1 LLARKDGRLYRP
13 FVPLCENRADSI
25 LVGSEGTD
33 HRAARL
39 VRRLAAVSTS
49 RDSIYRRYVPSLEPD
64 GNGRPGYWFVFADGK
79 LLLRNDGDN
88 WAVPFAR
95 EAGQLGVSPVRV
107 QYLGTLDDQPS
118 FSAEVTPD
126 AAAPTGMAFTEL
138 RACYGLVPEDMYL
151 LAGRALQIVSW
162 DQTNQFCGR
171 CGAGTSP
178 LKGERAKK
186 CPRCGLITYPR
197 LSPAVITAVVKGDQ
211 ILLARR
217 AGTRVP
223 MFSVLAGFVEPG
235 ETLEDCLKR
244 EVLEEVG
251 IRVKNIKYF
260 SSQPWP
266 YPNSLMIGFTAEHE
280 SGEIEVDGIEVSEAR
295 WYSASSL
302 PNIPPKFTIA
312 RDLIDWFVE
321 QWRG

>member
-1 LLARKDGRLYRP
+1 M
-13 FVPLCENRADSI
+13 VN
-25 LVGSEGTD
+25 
-33 HRAARL
+33 HAARL
-39 VRRLAAVSTS
+39 VGRLSTVSTL
-49 RDSIYRRYVPSLEPD
+49 RDSIYRRYLPSLEPD
-64 GNGRPGYWFVFADGK
+64 GDGAPGYWFIFADGK
-79 LLLRNDGDN
+79 LLLQN
-88 WAVPFAR
+88 WNGSWAIPFAPD
-95 EAGQLGVSPVRV
+95 AGLLQVWPVRT
-107 QYLGTLDDQPS
+107 QYLGTLGGQPCH
-118 FSAEVTPD
+118 SAEVAPD
-126 AAAPTGMAFTEL
+126 AAAPAGMTFTEL
-138 RACYGLVPEDMYL
+138 RSCYGLVDEDMYL

-171 CGAGTSP
+171 CGAGTTP

-186 CPRCGLITYPR
+186 CPRCGLISYPR
-197 LSPAVITAVVKGDQ
+197 LSPAVITAVLKGDQ

-223 MFSVLAGFVEPG
+223 MFSILAGFVEPG

-244 EVLEEVG
+244 EVFEEVG
-251 IRVKNIKYF
+251 IRVKNLRYF

-266 YPNSLMIGFTAEHE
+266 FPNSLMIGFIAEYE
-280 SGEIEVDGIEVSEAR
+280 SGEIKPDGLEVSEAR

-321 QWRG
+321 QWRH